1 MCERIEAARDRLAAI
16 IDEYDGPTLNEC
28 DAEVLA
34 ANAASVAASQRL
46 KNATAELEAA
56 RLTVD
61 SAVRRCRMARFYQES
76 AARHEAIVESWTEL
90 VEEMGSCD
98 AVATEAKC

>member
-16 IDEYDGPTLNEC
+16 IDEYYGPTLNEC

-34 ANAASVAASQRL
+34 ANAASVAASERL

-56 RLTVD
+56 RVAVD

-76 AARHEAIVESWTEL
+76 AARHEAIVESWAEL
-90 VEEMGSCD
+90 VEEMSSCD
-98 AVATEAKC
+98 AVVTQS